1 MIRCTIVLKEINKQ
15 QMAAKTHLTKFR
27 RRYMSESEI
36 AVIQSPI
43 PSRLGEVYRN
53 IADVYFNE
61 QYHENLPRKKSL
73 ELVFSG
79 SGRTLLKMLYM
90 FYVLKEYT

>member
-1 MIRCTIVLKEINKQ
+1 VIRCTIVLKEINKQ

-43 PSRLGEVYRN
+43 PSRLGEVYHSLNTDQIFLGSLISMRLATT
-53 IADVYFNE
+53 I
-61 QYHENLPRKKSL
+61 LKSSL
-73 ELVFSG
+73 ICILF
-79 SGRTLLKMLYM
+79 
-90 FYVLKEYT
+90 